1 MLKLAQTNQP
11 TNQPTDQQTNQQT
24 NRQGKNNKSP
34 TTIGVGVV
42 VISCGGYG
50 FQQTITIFKLVQD
63 IIGTNLLTKFHDDWT
78 INVASRENA
87 KSPGGYVFQPT
98 GIILKI
104 VQDIIGTNLVTMF
117 HEDQAINVA
126 SRVLTRKNALLHI
139 GTNLL
144 TKFYDDRTSNVT
156 SRVLTRKNALS
167 PSGNVFQPTAII
179 FELVQ
184 NINGT
189 NLLTK
194 FHHDQI
200 INVASRVL
208 TRFYYGHL
216 LHTFIKPYK
225 KNGPSTGGYD
235 FQATTNLLTKSHAD
249 WTLNVNYVVLT
260 RQIMTLRD
268 AQRTTGKE
276 RSQKLTISTL
286 CSDMAW
292 TQYITQCKTFHEDQT
307 INLAS
312 RLLTWKNAPPNGGHV
327 FQPAGNIFKIILD
340 IIRTNLGP
348 IFQPTGTIFELIHD
362 LIGKNLLTKLHD
374 DRTINVASRVL
385 TRKNAPPPGAHIF
398 QLTGN
403 IFKLIHDIN
412 GTNRVTKFRKMP
424 TPWRPY
430 IIGTNLLTEFHDDWT
445 KKCGFKSV
453 NKEKCSAPG
462 GHVFQPTATIFKL
475 VQDIIGT
482 NLLTKFHDHQTINLY
497 IRKNV
502 LLPGGHVFQPT

>member
-1 MLKLAQTNQP
+1 MINISSGNHLVDGRTDRHCKVKDIITTNILKKFHAEVLTRINSLTPGDYIAL
-11 TNQPTDQQTNQQT
+11 
-24 NRQGKNNKSP
+24 KNVLTK
-34 TTIGVGVV
+34 
-42 VISCGGYG
+42 SCGGYG

-87 KSPGGYVFQPT
+87 KSPGGHVFKPT

-126 SRVLTRKNALLHI
+126 SRVLTRKNALLHVGNI

-167 PSGNVFQPTAII
+167 PSGYVFQPTGII

-184 NINGT
+184 NVNGT

-200 INVASRVL
+200 INMASR
-208 TRFYYGHL
+208 
-216 LHTFIKPYK
+216 
-225 KNGPSTGGYD
+225 KNVPSTGGHD
-235 FQATTNLLTKSHAD
+235 FQAT
-249 WTLNVNYVVLT
+249 V
-260 RQIMTLRD
+260 
-268 AQRTTGKE
+268 
-276 RSQKLTISTL
+276 TIFEL
-286 CSDMAW
+286 V
-292 TQYITQCKTFHEDQT
+292 QPY
-307 INLAS
+307 
-312 RLLTWKNAPPNGGHV
+312 RKNAPPNGSHV
-327 FQPAGNIFKIILD
+327 FQPNGNISKIIQD
-340 IIRTNLGP
+340 IIGTNLV
-348 IFQPTGTIFELIHD
+348 TKSHEDRTINVVSRVLTSHIM
-362 LIGKNLLTKLHD
+362 KNTPPSSGH
-374 DRTINVASRVL
+374 TINVASRVL
-385 TRKNAPPPGAHIF
+385 TRKNAPPPGSHIF
-398 QLTGN
+398 QPTGN

-412 GTNRVTKFRKMP
+412 GTNRVTKFRK
-424 TPWRPY
+424 
-430 IIGTNLLTEFHDDWT
+430 DWT
-445 KKCGFKSV
+445 NNVASRVKNAHPHGGHVFNQLEPFLNSSKISLGQIFWPNFMMIGQKNVASRV
-453 NKEKCSAPG
+453 LTRKNAPPPG

-482 NLLTKFHDHQTINLY
+482 NLLTKFHDHQTINVY
-497 IRKNV
+497 IRKNA